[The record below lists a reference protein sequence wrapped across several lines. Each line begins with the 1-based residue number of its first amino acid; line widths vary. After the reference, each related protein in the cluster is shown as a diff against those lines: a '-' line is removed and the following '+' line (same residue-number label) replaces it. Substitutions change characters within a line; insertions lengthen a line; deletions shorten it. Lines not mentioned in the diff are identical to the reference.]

1 MGKTDQKYLANVGKW
16 PEGKYQYEAKTTYQ
30 GTTYSEKG
38 EFSVQGSTL
47 EAAITQANWTT
58 LRNLA
63 APQKGQLYPYEDWE
77 KVVSD
82 LENRPDLKPVSYME
96 LLLTEILDVP
106 FLLIAMLLL
115 WSAEWLWRKWLGH
128 A

>member
-1 MGKTDQKYLANVGKW
+1 
-16 PEGKYQYEAKTTYQ
+16 
-30 GTTYSEKG
+30 
-38 EFSVQGSTL
+38 
-47 EAAITQANWTT
+47 

-63 APQKGQLYPYEDWE
+63 APQKGRLYPYNEWE
-77 KVVSD
+77 KVVAD

>member
-1 MGKTDQKYLANVGKW
+1 MVA
-16 PEGKYQYEAKTTYQ
+16 
-30 GTTYSEKG
+30 
-38 EFSVQGSTL
+38 
-47 EAAITQANWTT
+47 
-58 LRNLA
+58 
-63 APQKGQLYPYEDWE
+63 
-77 KVVSD
+77 D